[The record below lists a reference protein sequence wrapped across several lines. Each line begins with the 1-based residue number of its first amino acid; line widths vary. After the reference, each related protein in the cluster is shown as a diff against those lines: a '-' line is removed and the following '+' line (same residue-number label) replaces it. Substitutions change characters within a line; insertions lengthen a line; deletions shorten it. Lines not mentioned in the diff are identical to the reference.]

1 MLLAN
6 RTVAKFIAE
15 AYPDRALLRCHP
27 EPNERKLKELEAF
40 AQEQGIAIDASSSSA
55 LHRSLQSL
63 AGSLHHSL
71 TRFFG
76 LLVHSSVDSLVHWS
90 IHSPIHSFIRS
101 TQEAAPLN

>member
-63 AGSLHHSL
+63 AGSSLDHSFVHSL
-71 TRFFG
+71 SR
-76 LLVHSSVDSLVHWS
+76 
-90 IHSPIHSFIRS
+90 
-101 TQEAAPLN
+101 TQKEALE